1 MVKFFD
7 QFIGK
12 SEIFLVG
19 FVKYLLTTAPV
30 LFLFATRGSS
40 WITLRYKYFII
51 LKVSHQQ
58 SPRTVTSFFF
68 FPQHNFAHHSLI
80 RQESYKHM
88 DPAYQVRTFNLCLSS
103 TLHYVTTFLMK
114 KRNLKRNESPTCEL
128 YDTYDLRASLRVFPK
143 ISKTRRSPRK
153 KQRSQD
159 WSEDLKIDQNLLIK
173 LNTQI

>member
-1 MVKFFD
+1 M
-7 QFIGK
+7 I
-12 SEIFLVG
+12 S
-19 FVKYLLTTAPV
+19 LLEN
-30 LFLFATRGSS
+30 R
-40 WITLRYKYFII
+40 KYFWWALWSIYWRQPQFYFFSLPVGRLELLLNTNI
-51 LKVSHQQ
+51 SLSLKLVINSRQEQ
-58 SPRTVTSFFF
+58 SLVFFF
-68 FPQHNFAHHSLI
+68 FSQHNFAHHSLI

-103 TLHYVTTFLMK
+103 TLHYVETFLMK
-114 KRNLKRNESPTCEL
+114 TRNLKRNESPTCEL
-128 YDTYDLRASLRVFPK
+128 YDTYDLRASLWVFPK